1 MLDIVSDDEDSG
13 YTSKNQTESLPT
25 TGSVPD
31 IAAAESSSVCIHVKQ
46 WGESDSVI
54 ILCSPCSL
62 KTTPKPRKHSISY
75 FNKHTNFLTT
85 CSFLVMYFSSN
96 CTLSALINSALLY
109 SSTLVFIRK
118 YQKHQYRPEGFKKW
132 ENAKRFQTRRFG

>member
-25 TGSVPD
+25 TSSVPD

-54 ILCSPCSL
+54 NSMYSLLILKDPKTFNQVIVIDIQIFSQPVLSL
-62 KTTPKPRKHSISY
+62 
-75 FNKHTNFLTT
+75 
-85 CSFLVMYFSSN
+85 
-96 CTLSALINSALLY
+96 
-109 SSTLVFIRK
+109 
-118 YQKHQYRPEGFKKW
+118 
-132 ENAKRFQTRRFG
+132 